1 MKKDLF
7 FTVLFC
13 FLSITS
19 IAIGAVTSSSCSNSI
34 DVNDIVELETGDC
47 CQSVN
52 WLDIYPENVY
62 DFVYENGIFYIEY
75 SDEDAFDMERLS
87 EEDDSYS
94 QFSQYIIIECDKNT
108 FFEYLTLYS
117 SWYSE
122 VSNKRIDG
130 LEKELKSFRIKEVI
144 TDVEGG
150 KNYRYYL
157 CKKE

>member
-7 FTVLFC
+7 FTVLFF
-13 FLSITS
+13 FLSLTCIS
-19 IAIGAVTSSSCSNSI
+19 VGAIANSSCSSNVSNI
-34 DVNDIVELETGDC
+34 TQLEVGDCEQDVNWI
-47 CQSVN
+47 
-52 WLDIYPENVY
+52 DIYPEGIY
-62 DFVYENGIFYIEY
+62 DFVYDNGIFYIEY
-75 SDEDAFDMERLS
+75 SDEDTFDMERIA

-94 QFSQYIIIECDKNT
+94 KFSQYIIIECDKNT

-122 VSNKRIDG
+122 VNNKRIDS
-130 LEKELKSFRIKEVI
+130 LEKELKSFNIKEVI

-150 KNYRYYL
+150 KNYHYYL